1 MPLISLIQK
10 DLESIKKTLERP
22 VSSSEFDQIFISGKT
37 QSSNETTR
45 SKELKRSNH
54 DRSKNNN
61 ESINSNESLIIQK
74 NKKCKYNSRIDENEI
89 IEISPPRNNLTR
101 TQTVY
106 DTILT
111 RTASPKK
118 IEPSNSSKLN
128 FSSVSQIKIPTT
140 KVINESIS
148 HNNTPKS
155 TQVVNETKICSQKK
169 TFIRNSFDN
178 ENSVTM
184 INESR
189 ITSTPISRK
198 SILSEIRHSQF
209 QPKEINSQKSNEISM
224 ISSPKSTRQANWAC
238 QAGLT
243 PRSSSMHAANETN
256 YSSKKKSFQKIYVDE
271 TNEDIENTKCQSVR
285 MISSPSF
292 PKTQIVNETKHSV
305 LTLSETPKGKCILE
319 ATSQSKNR
327 SINSNGN
334 LHCYVNDL
342 FSSDELPTQD
352 KKETQKNKTFNS
364 FLNKYSD
371 TLIGSPLCQKTQI
384 VNETKNPVPSQSQLV
399 LTPNKKLFV
408 NKATLSNEIYQ
419 SKDQRLKGKE
429 NSFILKEKHHSHVNK
444 KMNEL
449 FSSDE
454 SLLNNSD
461 ETTFIKTKQMFEHK
475 NNKNILKNSNTVNIG
490 SEKSSPKKNCLR
502 SNERKKQIEL
512 NTEISKKIESKNDPK
527 ENENKPQYSV
537 SDLKASNKKKNK
549 DPKSSALNSSL
560 FSSDEIE
567 IESTVKSKEVQEQTR
582 NSTVAENLPK
592 EDKNTSQYSVKDL
605 KASNK
610 NKKKDPKGS
619 DTVTLNSY
627 LSGSDEIE
635 ILYAAKS
642 KGVIEK
648 TQNFMAT
655 KNLPKE
661 DLLSNRNSLE
671 EFSPS
676 GKDES
681 NKNKK
686 TQTKNTLFSDELF
699 KKPNLPS
706 TTSLKTNQ
714 VSAKAGEAKAIDSP
728 SKQKGLF
735 FNGQFFP
742 IQQKTSTNE
751 SKIRV
756 RVTNSS
762 NKTANLTNNKS
773 SDQSVNTSSSSSTSS
788 STSMAKTDRFD
799 LKKFLENSF
808 KK

>member
-1 MPLISLIQK
+1 M
-10 DLESIKKTLERP
+10 
-22 VSSSEFDQIFISGKT
+22 
-37 QSSNETTR
+37 
-45 SKELKRSNH
+45 
-54 DRSKNNN
+54 
-61 ESINSNESLIIQK
+61 
-74 NKKCKYNSRIDENEI
+74 
-89 IEISPPRNNLTR
+89 
-101 TQTVY
+101 
-106 DTILT
+106 
-111 RTASPKK
+111 
-118 IEPSNSSKLN
+118 
-128 FSSVSQIKIPTT
+128 
-140 KVINESIS
+140 
-148 HNNTPKS
+148 
-155 TQVVNETKICSQKK
+155 
-169 TFIRNSFDN
+169 
-178 ENSVTM
+178 
-184 INESR
+184 
-189 ITSTPISRK
+189 
-198 SILSEIRHSQF
+198 
-209 QPKEINSQKSNEISM
+209 
-224 ISSPKSTRQANWAC
+224 
-238 QAGLT
+238 
-243 PRSSSMHAANETN
+243 
-256 YSSKKKSFQKIYVDE
+256 
-271 TNEDIENTKCQSVR
+271 
-285 MISSPSF
+285 
-292 PKTQIVNETKHSV
+292 
-305 LTLSETPKGKCILE
+305 
-319 ATSQSKNR
+319 
-327 SINSNGN
+327 
-334 LHCYVNDL
+334 
-342 FSSDELPTQD
+342 
-352 KKETQKNKTFNS
+352 
-364 FLNKYSD
+364 
-371 TLIGSPLCQKTQI
+371 
-384 VNETKNPVPSQSQLV
+384 
-399 LTPNKKLFV
+399 
-408 NKATLSNEIYQ
+408 
-419 SKDQRLKGKE
+419 
-429 NSFILKEKHHSHVNK
+429 
-444 KMNEL
+444 
-449 FSSDE
+449 
-454 SLLNNSD
+454 
-461 ETTFIKTKQMFEHK
+461 
-475 NNKNILKNSNTVNIG
+475 KNSNTVNIG

-610 NKKKDPKGS
+610 NKKKDPKGSDTVTLNSSLFSSDEIEIESTVKSKEVQEQTRNSTVAENLPKEDKNTSQYSVKDLKASNKNKKIDPKGS

-762 NKTANLTNNKS
+762 TKTANLTNNKS

-808 KK
+808 TK